1 MKKTLPD
8 FANKLVSASFA
19 GADTT
24 HAIEHARWET
34 QGGRLFLVGTIPRG
48 GSTRDW
54 VEGVECAIAWD
65 EVSDYLLFDSVE
77 DYRARLKIYERR
89 KGKA

>member
-8 FANKLVSASFA
+8 FSNKVVSVSFA
-19 GADTT
+19 AADDT
-24 HAIEHARWET
+24 HAIQHPRWET

-54 VEGVECAIAWD
+54 VEGIVCAVAWD
-65 EVSDYLLFDSVE
+65 EVSDYLLFDSAE
-77 DYRARLKIYERR
+77 EYRARLKIYERR
-89 KGKA
+89 KGKT